1 MTFLSS
7 LVETLGC
14 SEDGLRLI
22 LGQLLGY
29 PVMLIYRWIIA
40 NQNSTSQHFYFIFT
54 GQLGVHSFFSNEIY
68 YDIELHLQDLW
79 LDCSPLEKR

>member
-7 LVETLGC
+7 VAETLGC

-40 NQNSTSQHFYFIFT
+40 NQNSTCQHFYFIFT
-54 GQLGVHSFFSNEIY
+54 GQF
-68 YDIELHLQDLW
+68 
-79 LDCSPLEKR
+79 